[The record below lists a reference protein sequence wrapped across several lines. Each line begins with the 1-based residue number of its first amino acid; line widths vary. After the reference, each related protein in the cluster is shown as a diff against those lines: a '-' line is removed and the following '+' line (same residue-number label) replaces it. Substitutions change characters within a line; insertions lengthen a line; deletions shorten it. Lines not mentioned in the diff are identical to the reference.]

1 MEPSL
6 AKVLNEKKNE
16 VTFSL
21 FLLKCFSLYL
31 SVFSLFFFLSLSLS
45 FYDLLRLYSQPIL

>member
-16 VTFSL
+16 VTL
-21 FLLKCFSLYL
+21 FLLKCFSLHL
-31 SVFSLFFFLSLSLS
+31 SVFSLFFFLSLQ
-45 FYDLLRLYSQPIL
+45 FYDLLGLYSQPIL